1 MVSIEVRGIVKDYPS
16 QRALHGVDLTVE
28 RGEIVGLLGPNGAG
42 KTTLLRIL
50 AGALGPTAGTARIE
64 DLDVV
69 TDSMEVRRR
78 VGYLPE
84 NAPLYAEMTPR
95 QYLKFIARVRR
106 SSPADMERAVSRCG
120 VSEMLDRPI
129 GHLSKGY
136 RQRVGLAQ
144 AILHWPPILL
154 LDEPTSGLD
163 PNQITSIRRLIQ
175 EIGEQRTVIL
185 SSHIL
190 SEVEATCDRVLIIDE
205 GRIRADGTTAELAS
219 RVEGGRTLVLELAG
233 GDTGEVAAELLRLDG
248 VVRAEPRGP
257 NSVVVTASEDVRA
270 AVFGAAVDHG
280 WTLLELRSE
289 TRSLENVYLSLL
301 NPPEA

>member
-1 MVSIEVRGIVKDYPS
+1 MASIEVRGIVKDYPS
-16 QRALHGVDLTVE
+16 QRALSGVELTVE

-50 AGALGPTAGTARIE
+50 AGALGPTAGSARIE
-64 DLDVV
+64 GLDVV
-69 TDSMEVRRR
+69 VDSLEVRRR

-95 QYLKFIARVRR
+95 QYLQFMARVRR
-106 SSPADMERAVSRCG
+106 ANAADVERAVERCG
-120 VSEMLDRPI
+120 ITEMLDRPVA
-129 GHLSKGY
+129 HLSKGY

-144 AILHWPPILL
+144 AILHWPSILL

-163 PNQITSIRRLIQ
+163 PNQITAIRSLIR
-175 EIGEQRTVIL
+175 EIGEERTVIL

-205 GRIRADGTTAELAS
+205 GSIRADGTTAELAS
-219 RVEGGRTLVLELAG
+219 RVEGGRTLVLELED
-233 GDTGEVAAELLRLDG
+233 GDPEAMAAELSQLAG
-248 VVRAEPRGP
+248 VVRAEPRGEA
-257 NSVVVTASEDVRA
+257 SVLVTASEDVRA

-301 NPPEA
+301 NPEA